1 MSPDKMEWITEKAV
15 EAGASRIVFFRPP
28 GRSRNFQAISSRSVF
43 EKLRATAVSACEQC
57 GRSRIPEIETFASAE
72 AMLSGLNADA
82 RVILARRATRS
93 RSAPRGLSSSRS
105 VLKGDF
111 LRKS

>member
-1 MSPDKMEWITEKAV
+1 MEWITEKAV
-15 EAGASRIVFFRPP
+15 EAGASRIVFFP
-28 GRSRNFQAISSRSVF
+28 AARSVTKLSGDKLTKRL

-57 GRSRIPEIETFASAE
+57 GRSRIPEIEPLPQLKRCF
-72 AMLSGLNADA
+72 SGLNADA
-82 RVILARRATRS
+82 RVILAPS
-93 RSAPRGLSSSRS
+93 SDPGSPSAPRGLSSSRS